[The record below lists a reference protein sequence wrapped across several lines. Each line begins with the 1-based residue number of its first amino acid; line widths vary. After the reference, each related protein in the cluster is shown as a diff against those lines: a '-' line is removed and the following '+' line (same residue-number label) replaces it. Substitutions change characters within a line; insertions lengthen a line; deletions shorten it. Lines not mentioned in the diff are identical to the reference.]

1 MSAPTLPVVG
11 LMLGDTTGIG
21 PEQCA
26 KILADRRMRD
36 VARLVVVGDIRAL
49 TQGMRDAGVK
59 AVHLGVGPKNERGV
73 RFYRRYGFHVI
84 EQAPEPWNTYWFGI
98 STS

>member
-26 KILADRRMRD
+26 KILADKRLRD
-36 VARLVVVGDIRAL
+36 AARLVVVGVARVLAL
-49 TQGMRDAGVK
+49 GMRDAGVTFDLAAYDAPRDVAWDSD
-59 AVHLGVGPKNERGV
+59 AVPLIDLANADPAALTRGRV
-73 RFYRRYGFHVI
+73 
-84 EQAPEPWNTYWFGI
+84 
-98 STS
+98 S